1 MTHIHPSLLDTLIS
15 ECSENFLIE
24 PNNPFNTYFN
34 VYSSPLLIPDFEFQ
48 FDIYVGKNVFY
59 IKQSAEFISDLF
71 ATNTLFI
78 VDKTAYHSLLE
89 FFDSS
94 INPDNVVFFDET
106 SSPEF
111 LDSLISRVSAYS
123 FFVALGSGFLHD
135 ICKYIQHVSSVQ
147 CLLIP
152 TALSTHVYAS
162 NFIHAHKILQSYG
175 LRKSIKS
182 EIQFIS
188 ILLGDFLDITHS
200 RFPRLL
206 SSGIADVYAL
216 KTATI
221 EWQFGPQYRSTNAHR
236 LAVYLSHKAISLL
249 LSYSSSKSLLDL
261 VLSQVVLNLITEVV
275 GSPPASGTE
284 HLYANTIEHHFDTT
298 DYHGELVA
306 KGILL
311 QVSILDIF
319 PTVDILSEMKSLNI
333 LPEKP
338 IHLHH
343 LDQKTISNM
352 LDLSIL
358 KNRFT
363 ILSVIP

>member
-1 MTHIHPSLLDTLIS
+1 MTRIHPSMLDQFIS
-15 ECSENFLIE
+15 ECSQSFLIE
-24 PNNPFNTYFN
+24 SDNTFNTFLN
-34 VYSSPLLIPDFEFQ
+34 SYSYPPSIPGFDFKY
-48 FDIYVGKNVFY
+48 DIYVGKNVFY
-59 IKQSAEFISDLF
+59 LDESTDFICQLFSA
-71 ATNTLFI
+71 NTLFI
-78 VDKTAYHSLLE
+78 VDKNAYLAVCE
-89 FFDSS
+89 IFDTS
-94 INPDNVVFFDET
+94 ISPDNVVFSDEI
-106 SSPEF
+106 SSSEF
-111 LDSLISRVSAYS
+111 LDSLISRVSGYS

-162 NFIHAHKILQSYG
+162 NFIHAHNILQTYG
-175 LRKSIKS
+175 LTKSIKS
-182 EIQFIS
+182 DQRFIS
-188 ILLGDFLDITHS
+188 ILLGDFLGITHS

-206 SSGIADVYAL
+206 SAGIADVYAL

-221 EWQFGPQYRSTNAHR
+221 EWQFGPQYKSTNAHR
-236 LAVYLSHKAISLL
+236 FAVYLSHKAINLL
-249 LSYSSSKSLLDL
+249 LSYSGSKALLDL
-261 VLSQVVLNLITEVV
+261 VLSQVLLNLITEVV

-319 PTVDILSEMKSLNI
+319 PTTTIFSEMKSLNI
-333 LPEKP
+333 FPESP
-338 IHLHH
+338 ILLHH
-343 LDQKTISNM
+343 LDQKTISHM

-363 ILSVIP
+363 ILSLIP